1 MSVGAFNQYQTA
13 EPWACAM
20 PVHRAEKTPLKGEV
34 HVFGVLVVVAFEEGR
49 LLLHLLNASGG
60 GDSR

>member
-1 MSVGAFNQYQTA
+1 MSVGVFNLYQTA

-20 PVHRAEKTPLKGEV
+20 PVHRAARTPPKGDV
-34 HVFGVLVVVAFEEGR
+34 HVFGVLVVVVFEDGR

-60 GDSR
+60 DSR